1 MRCNRHSF
9 YECKPLND
17 GFVLIENGVSCK
29 TKGIDR
35 IIIKMFD
42 GTVQI
47 LTKVWHVLELRK
59 SPISLGC
66 FDAIGYKITMSN
78 KVIKIGKN
86 VMVIM
91 KESQSFCWL

>member
-47 LTKVWHVLELRK
+47 LTRK

-78 KVIKIGKN
+78 KVIKIGKS